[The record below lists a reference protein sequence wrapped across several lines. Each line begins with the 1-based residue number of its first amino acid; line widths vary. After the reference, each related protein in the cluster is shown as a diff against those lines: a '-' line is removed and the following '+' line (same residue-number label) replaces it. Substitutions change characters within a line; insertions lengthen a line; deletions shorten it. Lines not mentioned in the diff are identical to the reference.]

1 MLKGIPK
8 NLSPE
13 LVKMLME
20 MGHGDTIVFA
30 DANFPAESCARRL
43 VRADGHDIPSLL
55 ESILELFPLD
65 TYSEKPAGLMEVVP
79 GDPTVPEIWETYT
92 SLLENDPAFPGEF
105 ETIPRFEF
113 YERAK
118 AAYGIIAT
126 GESALYANL
135 ILTKGVIA

>member
-30 DANFPAESCARRL
+30 DANFPAESCAHRL

-55 ESILELFPLD
+55 ESILKLFPLD
-65 TYSEKPAGLMEVVP
+65 SFSEKPAGLMEVVP
-79 GDPTVPEIWETYT
+79 GDPTVPEIWESYRK
-92 SLLENDPAFPGEF
+92 LLHNDPAFPGEF
-105 ETIPRFEF
+105 ETIPRFKF

-118 AAYGIIAT
+118 AAFGVIAT
-126 GESALYANL
+126 GETALYANL
-135 ILTKGVIA
+135 ILTKGVIT